1 LEIIPNN
8 GYLSI
13 KSLALKALE
22 DYWGVYPGVLLKKLI
37 EQVTVRVQSGGPMW
51 PFRNTLL
58 RIFQILFYCGSA

>member
-1 LEIIPNN
+1 LKIIPNN
-8 GYLSI
+8 AYLSI

-22 DYWGVYPGVLLKKLI
+22 DYWGVYPGVLVKKLI
-37 EQVTVRVQSGGPMW
+37 DELPVRVQFGGPRW